1 MDHSFEL
8 LKSDD
13 VLMLKDEELVQSIL
27 NTELEWFGTFRCP
40 RVNIKVM
47 PACSYHLTFSTFFT
61 TNEQSHWQLPSM
73 QRSGR

>member
-27 NTELEWFGTFRCP
+27 NTELEWFGTFRSP
-40 RVNIKVM
+40 DVNI
-47 PACSYHLTFSTFFT
+47 
-61 TNEQSHWQLPSM
+61 
-73 QRSGR
+73 